1 MSAIPAISGSSAAQ
15 ERGNDDE
22 QTPSVLNRADS
33 VHRSCHAG
41 VVCTVGWQCQCRSI
55 PFSPQ
60 LLYGAGVSPTYMTGS
75 GCVILSLLS
84 AFLAWNKRL
93 DPVREFLPNAAG
105 ADAAER
111 SGWVA
116 GSTLDTNSYAPSGNP
131 KSHTYIGTFARKQE
145 THRTSV
151 SRRNTSKPPRKEST
165 LSGKTMGSVTRLDQ
179 KANRRASAPRREID
193 WEKDWDKLVA
203 RYDLA
208 PSPGERKKSTDA
220 AQTEEQIMYAR
231 DAARTSKAEDSTV
244 IRKYERKPR
253 E

>member
-1 MSAIPAISGSSAAQ
+1 MMMNKLL
-15 ERGNDDE
+15 RFL
-22 QTPSVLNRADS
+22 TVLT
-33 VHRSCHAG
+33 
-41 VVCTVGWQCQCRSI
+41 VCTGLAMLGWYV
-55 PFSPQ
+55 
-60 LLYGAGVSPTYMTGS
+60 LLDGSANAVQSLSRPSYYTKQGYLRLYMTGS

-116 GSTLDTNSYAPSGNP
+116 GSTLDTTSYAPSGNP
-131 KSHTYIGTFARKQE
+131 KNHTYIGTFASKQE
-145 THRTSV
+145 THRASV

-179 KANRRASAPRREID
+179 KANRSASAPRREID

-208 PSPGERKKSTDA
+208 PSPGERKKSTDT
-220 AQTEEQIMYAR
+220 AQTGGQTMYAR